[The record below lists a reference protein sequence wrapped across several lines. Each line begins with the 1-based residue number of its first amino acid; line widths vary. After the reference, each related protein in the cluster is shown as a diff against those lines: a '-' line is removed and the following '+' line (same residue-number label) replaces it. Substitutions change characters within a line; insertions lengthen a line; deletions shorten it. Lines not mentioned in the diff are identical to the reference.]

1 MPTPIFIGY
10 PTPPQVVKDRD
21 SGAEVNIPEPL
32 EYGTINLHGRR
43 PVKLSLD
50 GKRIVPLAKK
60 RGVDFEYGTVLSLTI
75 GPLQIE
81 RFPGQKV
88 MVILPSLD
96 IEKQLVLTEK
106 QATDKFLHDGLH
118 LGIFTDES
126 ITVRL
131 PNDKTRRV
139 FLADAYAY
147 ALHLLEEKRLEQF
160 LADDPT
166 LKPWS
171 TQNYS
176 NEPALVMP
184 SDSGFITEVFAIAG
198 VKREDQDF
206 LSGRLLSLSV
216 SYSMTLTTQLTA
228 TYDDKNYDLTRNG
241 YFDPR
246 REYKY
251 RGLLFEVVSCDSGA
265 GTAGYPQATVE
276 FAPKCVQEL
285 KRDKRPESITASTGF
300 EYARRAAA
308 RCGMNFVGEKN
319 SKQQSVFKGRGQ
331 NTDESVWTV
340 LTQTGSEG
348 QFFVFEVDNTL
359 VYGSGQW
366 LMWKFGLSEKKSK
379 KGKMQRF
386 LDLRFDPTLPHSGAL
401 PVRRVLKGE
410 FIYVDLDVTSGL
422 PLQNVYDSPAT
433 GIPSVDD
440 PYMTVGDN
448 GIFELATWPSV
459 RVSENDGL
467 EGTGSCAILSPIGRI
482 VRPGHTI
489 YLTSVPDRF
498 VAGYLVQDVNFSEFT
513 NDPVD
518 LSLVMV
524 QKPKNQSKPDK
535 D

>member
-1 MPTPIFIGY
+1 MPTPIFVGY

-32 EYGTINLHGRR
+32 EYGTINLEGRR

-50 GKRIVPLAKK
+50 GRRIVPLAKK
-60 RGVDFEYGTVLSLTI
+60 RGVDFEYGTVLSLTV

-88 MVILPSLD
+88 MVVLPSLD
-96 IEKQLVLTEK
+96 IERQLVLTEK
-106 QATDKFLHDGLH
+106 QATDKFLLDGLH
-118 LGIFTDES
+118 LGIFKNES
-126 ITVRL
+126 VMVSRKNGKTKRL
-131 PNDKTRRV
+131 
-139 FLADAYAY
+139 FLADAYAE
-147 ALHLLEEKRLEQF
+147 ALHLLEEKRLERF
-160 LADDPT
+160 LAEDPT

-176 NEPALVMP
+176 NEPNLVLP
-184 SDSGFITEVFAIAG
+184 SDSGFITNVFAIAG
-198 VKREDQDF
+198 IKREDQDF
-206 LSGRLLSLSV
+206 LSGRLLSLDV

-228 TYDDKNYDLTRNG
+228 TYDDRNYDLTRNG

-251 RGLLFEVVSCDSGA
+251 RGLLFEVVSCDSGP

-285 KRDKRPESITASTGF
+285 RRDKKPESITASTGF

-319 SKQQSVFKGRGQ
+319 NKQQSVFKGRGQ
-331 NTDESVWTV
+331 NSDESVWTV

-366 LMWKFGLSEKKSK
+366 LMWKFGLAEKTSK
-379 KGKMQRF
+379 KGKKQRY
-386 LDLRFDPTLPHSGAL
+386 LDLRYKPDEPNNGAKS
-401 PVRRVLKGE
+401 VRVLGGRPIGIADDGSII
-410 FIYVDLDVTSGL
+410 FDGSVTWR
-422 PLQNVYDSPAT
+422 D
-433 GIPSVDD
+433 
-440 PYMTVGDN
+440 DN

-467 EGTGSCAILSPIGRI
+467 EGTGSCELLSPIGRI
-482 VRPGHTI
+482 VKPGHTV

-513 NDPVD
+513 SEPV
-518 LSLVMV
+518 SIQLVMV
-524 QKPKNQSKPDK
+524 QKPKNQDKPDK